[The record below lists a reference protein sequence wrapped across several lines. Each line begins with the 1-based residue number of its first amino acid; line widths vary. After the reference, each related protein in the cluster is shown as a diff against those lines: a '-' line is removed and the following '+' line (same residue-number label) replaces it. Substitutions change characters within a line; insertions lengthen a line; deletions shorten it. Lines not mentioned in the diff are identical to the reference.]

1 MSATAS
7 VINLDSLLVPISED
21 NPVGAELRYTPV
33 DPKRGISWHDE
44 IREAARENLFEQ
56 TPKNSDWPKVI
67 DLTTKALTKLS
78 KDWQI
83 AAWLAEAL
91 VKYDRFDRMAGL
103 RDGTKLMRG
112 LMEQYWDNLYPAIDL
127 EDGDGPLLG
136 RINVVSALSEAF
148 SIAVKKIPLTNNQLG
163 LNYNFLQWQESKKF
177 DIPDDP
183 SQHTDKI
190 AELIEQANGEGR
202 ITSKDWR
209 NAEQATMY
217 EHFLDRFELIKEC
230 QEELKLFD
238 EAMDEK
244 FQRLVGKKVQ
254 RYSPGVRTLS
264 QSLDEIHYLVAEIE
278 AKKRPAGAGGGAP
291 GNNGG
296 PGKEQSLTISQG
308 AVGSR
313 QEALK
318 RLEEVAN
325 YFRKTEPHSPVAFL
339 VQRAVKWGNM
349 DLDGWLDDVIKDQTV
364 LAQLRETLGLQSSTG
379 ADE

>member
-148 SIAVKKIPLTNNQLG
+148 SIAVKKIPLTNNLLG
-163 LNYNFLQWQESKKF
+163 LSYNFLQWQESKKF
-177 DIPDDP
+177 DVPDDP
-183 SQHTDKI
+183 NEHTEKT
-190 AELIEQANGEGR
+190 AELIEQAKDEGK
-202 ITSKDWR
+202 ITSKDWS
-209 NAEQATMY
+209 NAEKATPY
-217 EHFLDRFELIKEC
+217 EHFLDRLNLIKEC

-244 FQRLVGKKVQ
+244 FKRQA
-254 RYSPGVRTLS
+254 PGLGTLGR
-264 QSLDEIHYLVAEIE
+264 SLGDIHDLIAEIE
-278 AKKRPAGAGGGAP
+278 AKKRPAVINDGHDGDGGGIE
-291 GNNGG
+291 GG
-296 PGKEQSLTISQG
+296 PAIMQG
-308 AVGSR
+308 AVSTR

-318 RLEEVAN
+318 RLEEVAR
-325 YFRKTEPHSPVAFL
+325 YFRQTEPHSPVAFL

-349 DLDGWLDDVIKDQTV
+349 DLNGWLDDVIKDPAV
-364 LAQLRETLGLQSSTG
+364 LTQLRETLGLQPSAG